1 MRKYAV
7 ALVCLVIGCA
17 AGSTIP
23 AITAQSFAPNPS
35 APRWEQYCEVT
46 PSLRGEAGVNR
57 WNESLR
63 RSGVE
68 GWELVSD
75 SLHQGGPGETG
86 HLACFKRPMA
96 Q

>member
-23 AITAQSFAPNPS
+23 TLTAQSYAPNPS
-35 APRWEQYCEVT
+35 APRWEQYCEVAET
-46 PSLRGEAGVNR
+46 LVLQRGR
-57 WNESLR
+57 DQLNENLR
-63 RSGVE
+63 RSGSE
-68 GWELVSD
+68 GWELVSE
-75 SLHQGGPGETG
+75 SLLSAGHGQGD
-86 HLACFKRPMA
+86 HLVCFKRPVA